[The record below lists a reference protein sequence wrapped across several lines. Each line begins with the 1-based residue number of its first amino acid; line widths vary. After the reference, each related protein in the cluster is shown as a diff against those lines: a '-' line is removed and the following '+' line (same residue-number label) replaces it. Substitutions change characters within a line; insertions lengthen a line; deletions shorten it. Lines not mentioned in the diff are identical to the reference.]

1 MNISEQLAIQ
11 KMLSSIDMYRAS
23 VLHLSVGN
31 PPMMRIGEKLLPVP
45 EQNILTPD
53 VMKNIVNAW
62 LDEKDH
68 ARLEQE
74 KEIIIAKTFENKKRF
89 KISIFYQQGF
99 LSASLLLIPS
109 IAPALNELGLPP
121 VAQRLVQTPSGLV
134 LVIGPSGSRRSTT
147 VASFIEYLNQN
158 EQKHIMTIEEP
169 VEILFGDN
177 RSVIEQREVGKDV
190 NTVEEGLAF
199 AAHEDID
206 VVMISRLSSAKE
218 LHHTLALANSGKLVF
233 AILSANSIV
242 SALHSIIYSFE
253 GIDQAQVR
261 SDLATSLA
269 AIINQR
275 CLTTVGG
282 DTTIIAEVMIPN
294 ETVRTIMQ
302 KGNIVQIDTALLS
315 SHGED
320 GTTQSLDTQL
330 QQAVANGYI
339 NREEAIRSAVN
350 PYLFH

>member
-121 VAQRLVQTPSGLV
+121 VAQRL
-134 LVIGPSGSRRSTT
+134 
-147 VASFIEYLNQN
+147 
-158 EQKHIMTIEEP
+158 
-169 VEILFGDN
+169 
-177 RSVIEQREVGKDV
+177 
-190 NTVEEGLAF
+190 
-199 AAHEDID
+199 
-206 VVMISRLSSAKE
+206 
-218 LHHTLALANSGKLVF
+218 
-233 AILSANSIV
+233 
-242 SALHSIIYSFE
+242 
-253 GIDQAQVR
+253 
-261 SDLATSLA
+261 
-269 AIINQR
+269 
-275 CLTTVGG
+275 
-282 DTTIIAEVMIPN
+282 
-294 ETVRTIMQ
+294 
-302 KGNIVQIDTALLS
+302 
-315 SHGED
+315 
-320 GTTQSLDTQL
+320 
-330 QQAVANGYI
+330 
-339 NREEAIRSAVN
+339 
-350 PYLFH
+350 